1 MSAPCVF
8 RGTDPVQAIFSRAV
22 RQVRINPFPV
32 SPMPTY
38 GAILPALN
46 AARFL
51 PEVIGEIRALHPDL
65 RVLVVDDG
73 STDGTAET
81 ARQAGA
87 EVIVHEV
94 NKGKGEALKSGYAWA
109 AREDLT
115 WVYTMD
121 SDGQHLPAEMQ
132 GFQNAATQQN
142 LDIIIGTRMAQ
153 TGDMPWLRKMTNRFT
168 SWVISR
174 LAGCEIPDSQNG
186 YRLYKVACFENLV
199 LKTSR
204 YDSESEILVRLARR
218 GFRIGSAPITTVY
231 GDEVSSINPLVD
243 TGRFFRLVIMLMFSR
258 D

>member
-1 MSAPCVF
+1 MTV
-8 RGTDPVQAIFSRAV
+8 
-22 RQVRINPFPV
+22 
-32 SPMPTY
+32 

-51 PEVIGEIRALHPDL
+51 PDVIADIRRRQPGL

-73 STDGTAET
+73 STDGTADT

-94 NKGKGEALKSGYAWA
+94 NKGKGEALKTGYRWALESGI
-109 AREDLT
+109 D
-115 WVYTMD
+115 WVFTMD

-132 GFQNAATQQN
+132 GF
-142 LDIIIGTRMAQ
+142 LDAVLGDRLDVVVGTRMAR
-153 TGDMPWLRKMTNRFT
+153 TEGMPWIRLMTNRFT
-168 SWVISR
+168 SWVVSR
-174 LAGCEIPDSQNG
+174 LAGCPIPDSQNG
-186 YRLYKVACFENLV
+186 YRLYRTRLLDGVR

-218 GFRIGSAPITTVY
+218 GARIGSAPISTVY
-231 GDEVSSINPLVD
+231 GDEKSSINPFVD
-243 TGRFFRLVIMLMFSR
+243 TGRFFRLVLMLMTSR

>member
-1 MSAPCVF
+1 VPDDIVF
-8 RGTDPVQAIFSRAV
+8 HGTRPPQ
-22 RQVRINPFPV
+22 PV
-32 SPMPTY
+32 SCTSSVESVTPFRARPMPTY

-51 PEVIGEIRALHPDL
+51 PDVIADIRSRQPDL

-73 STDGTAET
+73 STDATAET

-87 EVIVHEV
+87 EVIAHET
-94 NKGKGEALKSGYAWA
+94 NQGKGEALKTGYAWA
-109 AREDLT
+109 IANNIG

-121 SDGQHLPAEMQ
+121 SDGQHLPAELQ
-132 GFQNAATQQN
+132 GFQDAASREN
-142 LDIIIGTRMAQ
+142 LDIVVGTRMAQ
-153 TGDMPWLRKMTNRFT
+153 TAEMPWLRKKTNQFT

-174 LAGCEIPDSQNG
+174 LAGCDIPDSQSG
-186 YRLYKVACFENLV
+186 YRLYRVACLKGLT

-218 GFRIGSAPITTVY
+218 GFRIGSTPITTVY
-231 GDEVSSINPLVD
+231 GDEISTINPFVD
-243 TGRFFRLVIMLMFSR
+243 TGRFFRLVLMLMFSR